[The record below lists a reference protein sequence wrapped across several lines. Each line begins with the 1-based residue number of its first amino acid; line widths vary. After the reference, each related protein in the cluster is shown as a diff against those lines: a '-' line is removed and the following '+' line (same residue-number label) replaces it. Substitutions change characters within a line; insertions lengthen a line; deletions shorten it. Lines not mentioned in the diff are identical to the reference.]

1 MPRDAHDVAKRDA
14 QLQELLFLGLLER
27 GVYTAARGMMNL
39 SLTVTDD
46 QLAQVLDA
54 LTDTLASLRE

>member
-1 MPRDAHDVAKRDA
+1 
-14 QLQELLFLGLLER
+14 
-27 GVYTAARGMMNL
+27 MNL

-54 LTDTLASLRE
+54 LADTLASLHHA

>member
-1 MPRDAHDVAKRDA
+1 
-14 QLQELLFLGLLER
+14 
-27 GVYTAARGMMNL
+27 MMNL

-54 LTDTLASLRE
+54 LTETLASLRE